1 MKYTIYK
8 ITNKVNNKIYIGK
21 HQTKD
26 PNDGYMGSGKMLRR
40 AQKKYGIENFIKE
53 ILYIFDTED
62 EMNAKEKELV
72 TEEFCLREDT
82 YNICIGGQGG
92 FSYINNNTLYDIEQ
106 RRLAGKS
113 SMAKLRK
120 KRPDIFSIEASR
132 ERTKKRWQ
140 QGVYQNNYFK
150 TNPLKGEKNHKSRS
164 VMDENGVVYPSIRA
178 LADAKGL
185 HKDAARKKA
194 HSGVYTLL

>member
-62 EMNAKEKELV
+62 KMNAKEKELV

-106 RRLAGKS
+106 RRLAGRA
-113 SMAKLRK
+113 SMSKLRK
-120 KRPDIFSIEASR
+120 MRPDIFSAEASR

-150 TNPLKGEKNHKSRS
+150 TNPLKGEKNHKSRR

-185 HKDAARKKA
+185 HKDAARKRA
-194 HSGVYTLL
+194 HAGVYTLL